1 MACNRHHGVATK
13 NLPNYL
19 GWRRAL
25 EALGQNITPDAL
37 ILGAIGLGPY
47 QQSTP

>member
-1 MACNRHHGVATK
+1 MASRPK

-25 EALGQNITPDAL
+25 EALGPQVKPEDW
-37 ILGAIGLGPY
+37 ILGAAGLGPY
-47 QQSTP
+47 QRLTP